1 MEKSTPTLAFL
12 VAFLVVISCFS
23 NEIEAARNPKEVAG
37 LPSFRVL
44 EGQKKPRLAPME
56 GGGCVF
62 WWDCSKICPPGCDAE
77 ICDHGHCACT
87 CT

>member
-1 MEKSTPTLAFL
+1 MSSHFVKSDGMGFEEGGAG
-12 VAFLVVISCFS
+12 FS

-44 EGQKKPRLAPME
+44 EGQKKPRLVPME